1 MSNRELYQKTFSQ
14 VHSTS
19 TIRWEDFAQKRK
31 PPQKPARRLWLLAA
45 VIALLAALSIGAV
58 AAKLLGARD
67 LLLPPQQSAPKSD
80 SVNPSAPPPSPQED
94 FISLSGFLD
103 TPESQALAAW
113 DAFLA
118 SYDSDGVLLDV
129 VGNYLDE
136 SLSRYNCYGVYTQD
150 MADKLEEIAA
160 QYHLTLHTW
169 NRVVDGQD
177 AWISLLGNFLGRN
190 TAYSGRIY
198 EDGTF
203 HFDGV
208 FPASRYGELN
218 YQFRRSVKG
227 SLNDVFLN
235 VGDLSAYQELHY
247 QTAGGQ
253 KVTLDL
259 GPDKGLILADL
270 KDSFL
275 LINVLAGTEQ
285 GVTRQDLEELA
296 DSFDFSMLVPAAP
309 LEGAPQ
315 EPEQLKLV
323 LPEPFCDV
331 LLNNGSFYD
340 TDKKAASSL
349 TEFLQKAAPD
359 GHKLTV
365 DAFTVIDLDT
375 DGTPE
380 AVLRLLLDSGTAYSF
395 EILRQ
400 GSSETIYGYA
410 LGTQDFGDLKADGS
424 YTYSYI
430 GSNGFGFMGFSTDTW
445 ADTQQYSWFTA
456 PIGYMDSVQDEDG
469 TMQTYC
475 YLQYNEVTYEE
486 YNSALHV
493 QADKADAPWYPF
505 TANYLETFF
514 AGS

>member
-1 MSNRELYQKTFSQ
+1 MTNRELYQKTFSQ
-14 VHSTS
+14 VHSAS
-19 TIRWEDFAQKRK
+19 TICWEDFAQKRK
-31 PPQKPARRLWLLAA
+31 PHKKSPRRLWLAAA
-45 VIALLAALSIGAV
+45 VIALLVALSIGAV
-58 AAKLLGARD
+58 AANLLGARD
-67 LLLPPQQSAPKSD
+67 LLLPPQQPAPKSD
-80 SVNPSAPPPSPQED
+80 SGTSSAPSPSPQED
-94 FISLSGFLD
+94 FISLSGFLG

-113 DAFLA
+113 NDFLT
-118 SYDSDGVLLDV
+118 SYDSDGALLGV

-150 MADKLEEIAA
+150 MADKLDEIAA

-177 AWISLLGNFLGRN
+177 EWISLLGDFLGRN

-208 FPASRYGELN
+208 FHASRYGELN

-235 VGDLSAYQELHY
+235 VGDLSAYEELHY
-247 QTAGGQ
+247 QTTGGQ

-275 LINVLAGTEQ
+275 LINVLKGTEQ

-296 DSFDFSMLVPAAP
+296 DSFDFSLLVPATP
-309 LEGAPQ
+309 LEGTPQ
-315 EPEQLKLV
+315 EPERLKPV
-323 LPEPFCDV
+323 LPESFCGV
-331 LLNNGSFYD
+331 LLENGPFYD
-340 TDKKAASSL
+340 TDKNATASL
-349 TEFLQKAAPD
+349 PEFLQDTAPD

-365 DAFTVIDLDT
+365 DAFVVIDLDT

-380 AVLRLLLDSGTAYSF
+380 AVLRLLLNSGAAYGF

-400 GSSETIYGYA
+400 DSSGAIYGYT
-410 LGTQDFGDLKADGS
+410 LGTQDFGNLKADGS
-424 YTYSYI
+424 YTYSYT
-430 GSNGFGFMGFSTDTW
+430 SSAGFGFMGFSTDTW

-456 PIGYMDSVQDEDG
+456 PIGYMDSIQDEDG
-469 TMQTYC
+469 AIQTYC
-475 YLQYNEVTYEE
+475 YLQYNAVTHEE
-486 YNSALHV
+486 YDSALNV
-493 QADKADAPWYPF
+493 QANKADALWYPF
-505 TANYLETFF
+505 TTDYLEPFF